1 MWILTFFL
9 CAIFFS
15 GMYLGQK
22 SWFTL
27 DKLSRDN
34 VLNGSLFVLALF
46 TILMIAYVLGFFPQS
61 VAAPFMMSLYSL
73 IAGFFVGYAFRL
85 YNLRSK
91 SGNILYQ
98 NRSFWVD
105 HAPNFLA
112 IILILYGIYRT
123 SILSDFPVTGIRLTS
138 GISLISFGLFSWTL
152 KAVPEFR
159 SKGILLLDQFIHWK
173 QILSWKWHN
182 ESVIVIEFFTKK
194 KRGEEQ
200 ISHFATS
207 IPEDERKELEVVLK
221 SKMEEFEEERNKTLF
236 PE

>member
-1 MWILTFFL
+1 
-9 CAIFFS
+9 
-15 GMYLGQK
+15 
-22 SWFTL
+22 
-27 DKLSRDN
+27 
-34 VLNGSLFVLALF
+34 
-46 TILMIAYVLGFFPQS
+46 MIAYVVGFFPQS
-61 VAAPFMMSLYSL
+61 VAAPFMMTLYSL
-73 IAGFFVGYAFRL
+73 IAGFFVGYAIRL
-85 YNLRSK
+85 YKLRSK

-98 NRSFWVD
+98 NRSFWID

-173 QILSWKWHN
+173 EVLSWKWQN
-182 ESVIVIEFFTKK
+182 ESVIVIEFFKK
-194 KRGEEQ
+194 ENQSDEQ
-200 ISHFATS
+200 IKFFATS

-221 SKMEEFEEERNKTLF
+221 SKMEEFEDERNKTLF